1 VIIVIAHADEQIV
14 YLPAPPPEG
23 STVSPED
30 IAARK
35 SEIQANRPFVY
46 LFCCETA
53 QVGNFTNITR
63 ALLDA
68 GAVGVVA
75 PQTRI
80 NPEEYAN
87 LFEQFVGGTAGA
99 NSLEKLLIA
108 EQITG
113 NRDMETWLG

>member
-1 VIIVIAHADEQIV
+1 V
-14 YLPAPPPEG
+14 YLPAPPPKG
-23 STVSPED
+23 STLSQED

-53 QVGNFTNITR
+53 QVGDFTNITR

-68 GAVGVVA
+68 GAVGVMA

-87 LFEQFVGGTAGA
+87 LFEEFLRDTAGVS
-99 NSLEKLLIA
+99 SLDKLLVA
-108 EQITG
+108 EQLTG
-113 NRDMETWLG
+113 NRDMEAWLG